1 MRRPWLPAAAWFSLA
16 LIPAAV
22 RADTSGQ
29 EVFNRQCAQC
39 HAPGIEHP
47 GTRQLTLTRG
57 EDKGVLTER
66 DDLVEEYVRYVVRNG
81 MQAMP
86 GFYPSDLTEAQ
97 LDALAAF
104 LAGQ

>member
-1 MRRPWLPAAAWFSLA
+1 MMRSCLPAVMLFSLA
-16 LIPAAV
+16 LVPAAV
-22 RADTSGQ
+22 RADTTGQ

-39 HAPGIEHP
+39 HAPGLEHP

-57 EDKGVLTER
+57 KDKGVLTER

-104 LAGQ
+104 LAGR